1 MRHKGF
7 IFMELLIAL
16 MLMASLALFMFP
28 LFREFLSGERL
39 VMERSQAVEQGVW
52 ATDLMIEHIKNNRAR
67 TKEAKEG
74 DRYVYYRSNQIRG
87 RLRYEFRL
95 IGKSLHVQLYNGVIQ
110 PITGGSEKEGNVKVF
125 PPADG
130 RVFRVKRHGLVEIFY
145 KFGKENGE
153 QLYEIRTAVVPY
165 EDLYQGKRYA
175 SS

>member
-7 IFMELLIAL
+7 ILMELLIAL
-16 MLMASLALFMFP
+16 MLMASLALFIFP

-74 DRYVYYRSNQIRG
+74 DRYAFYRGNLIRE

-95 IGKSLHVQLYNGVIQ
+95 IGKSLYVQLYNGAMQ

-130 RVFRVKRHGLVEIFY
+130 SVFRVKRHGLVEIFY